1 MRKRTSKAK
10 KTNRRTAHK
19 RPAMVISKPRRVL
32 IEQLAYQLADLA
44 PATSRGNSFCVR
56 KVAVD
61 HQLGKHWKDGQ
72 NKREM
77 ITSLLIEVFRQ
88 YPRMPKAIVLEIVV
102 GGVAWRTQKGRAVP
116 REELDAIVDTMA
128 ALGFDLKKEVEKIEL
143 PDPSRVRPPSLD
155 LAGVLERLELH
166 DALRDDC
173 IQMFKAGHLNEAVR
187 KGLERFEKFIQDS
200 INNHDAQGKGLMA
213 LAFKKDVPTIQI
225 NPLKTANDKSEQEGF
240 MHLTM
245 GAMAGMRNIYSH
257 GDVETVTPM
266 DAFERLCFISLLFKR
281 VEKALE
287 DMKEENDG

>member
-1 MRKRTSKAK
+1 
-10 KTNRRTAHK
+10 
-19 RPAMVISKPRRVL
+19 
-32 IEQLAYQLADLA
+32 
-44 PATSRGNSFCVR
+44 
-56 KVAVD
+56 VAID
-61 HQLGKHWKDGQ
+61 HHLGKHWKDGQ

-77 ITSLLIEVFRQ
+77 ITSFLIEVFRQ

-200 INNHDAQGKGLMA
+200 TNNHDAQGKGLMA
-213 LAFKKDVPTIQI
+213 LAFKKDGPGIQI

-266 DAFERLCFISLLFKR
+266 DAFERLSFISLLFKR